1 MKVRNFMKQ
10 MSKYS
15 AKSIA
20 NLSFC
25 LLIILSINLG
35 CINFRKPWRD
45 YSDKPFN
52 SEEWLAGDEI
62 ERGRMYGDLFL
73 SRKLD
78 GKSREDVVKLLGEPN
93 KKVTVEG
100 REVWLYRIE
109 NRFSNDL
116 RNFPVSFDRKQGT
129 FAGGVRG
136 GTISMIVDDDWV
148 NQ

>member
-1 MKVRNFMKQ
+1 MNQKSNH
-10 MSKYS
+10 S

-20 NLSFC
+20 NLSLC
-25 LLIILSINLG
+25 LLLILFISLG
-35 CINFRKPWRD
+35 CMGIKNPWRD

-52 SEEWLAGDEI
+52 SEGWLAGDEI
-62 ERGRMYGDLFL
+62 ERGRMYGDLFI
-73 SRKLD
+73 SRKLG

-109 NRFSNDL
+109 NRFGNDL
-116 RNFPVSFDRKQGT
+116 RNVPVTFDRKEGT
-129 FAGGVRG
+129 YAGGVRG

-148 NQ
+148 NK